1 MKISVILCTYN
12 RGQSLA
18 RALNSVA
25 VQTLPNSVDWE
36 VLVVDNNSSDQTREV
51 VEESCHRYPG
61 RFRYVFEPQQGL
73 SRARNAGIR
82 EARGDVLAFMDDDVT
97 VAATWLQ
104 SLTASLHD
112 GKWAGA
118 GGRILPE
125 ETFSPPRWLAMGSP
139 YYMGGALFAHF
150 DLGDNPHEL
159 SQAPHGT
166 NMAYRKEVF
175 EKYGGFRTDL
185 GRCGSN
191 TMSNED
197 TEFGR
202 RLMSAGE
209 RLWYEPS
216 AVVYHPVPEDRLRKE
231 YFLAWWFD
239 HGQATVREVVIR
251 RDIWGI
257 PPHYLDM
264 LKYGAVVFPIRALRW
279 ALDFKPQRRFH
290 RKCRLW
296 MTVGMIKE
304 SYRLAHVNTPSVAGE
319 LTPRP
324 PTGCEHE

>member
-1 MKISVILCTYN
+1 
-12 RGQSLA
+12 
-18 RALNSVA
+18 
-25 VQTLPNSVDWE
+25 
-36 VLVVDNNSSDQTREV
+36 
-51 VEESCHRYPG
+51 
-61 RFRYVFEPQQGL
+61 VFEPQQGL

-202 RLMSAGE
+202 RLMVAGE
-209 RLWYEPS
+209 RLRYEPS
-216 AVVYHPVPEDRLRKE
+216 AIVHHEVPQSRLRKE
-231 YFLAWWFD
+231 YFLTWWFD
-239 HGQATVREVVIR
+239 WGRATMREIGR
-251 RDIWGI
+251 RPDIWGI
-257 PPHYLDM
+257 PRHYLS
-264 LKYGAVVFPIRALRW
+264 ALRYGIHLIPARVLSW
-279 ALDFKPQRRFH
+279 AFTFNPQLRIYK
-290 RKCRLW
+290 KCLVW
-296 MTVGMIKE
+296 KAAGEIVEI
-304 SYRLAHVNTPSVAGE
+304 YRLRSVSKE
-319 LTPRP
+319 
-324 PTGCEHE
+324 